1 MRLNY
6 FIFAIPLPF
15 INYYLRQN
23 KLINMFHVLKWAD
36 ISLNNPLKNKK
47 NDQLAFTKNF
57 VKAN

>member
-1 MRLNY
+1 M
-6 FIFAIPLPF
+6 IPLPF

-47 NDQLAFTKNF
+47 KMINWLSRKIS
-57 VKAN
+57 